1 MLDGWLGDVRCSMA
15 FHSQNPFLPFSRSI
29 GDTLAHPSGKSASVA
44 MAAARLPRFPEF
56 GLLSVMKLLQLFPA
70 LAPAAGI

>member
-1 MLDGWLGDVRCSMA
+1 
-15 FHSQNPFLPFSRSI
+15 
-29 GDTLAHPSGKSASVA
+29 

-70 LAPAAGI
+70 LAPAAGSKLLWELLLAQGKGLYNTYTCIQEISIVFV